1 MRKKVFIIHGKG
13 VKNGIGRE
21 AGGDLD
27 TICSNVFYTVWAKE
41 SLKEELLREPIEN
54 EDYTYDFVNY
64 AEGLY
69 HLAAYRGCDVY
80 LPDFPIDTLAPRVF
94 LMEARDERLAPLI
107 KKVGESINDF
117 RIWAIENSQLIPKV
131 FKEILN
137 GLLNNGAKI
146 VKRQQPLAIEVS
158 FKIIEIL
165 RKLSEIA
172 VESIRDGKKPDEN
185 IKNYLVEVLKIMK
198 AKKFRE
204 AKSSVL
210 DALNN
215 EIKFEMSEIFEEKK
229 DILFLDLAHKLDLKT
244 RGRISYTDEF
254 VVFVCESIS
263 WLERTY
269 RELDEVPF
277 DEEHK
282 KELLQRMERIKEI
295 LRNIFSEIEKKTSA
309 IIETGLFKEELS
321 VVLENSGKIL
331 EILENLQK
339 HPPSYSDGKIPIRVI
354 LLEEA
359 TARAVDGIELIFER
373 VKGSGRV
380 FDRNGNEIPR
390 KAILKTD
397 KNGECVIFYEKTSE
411 DETFQFSVTFD
422 GMQYMF
428 IPEEISMPQEISGG
442 EEYADEISEE
452 MVEEEIFSKKDSEIL
467 KNLNLKLIEK
477 MFKFL
482 RSKDVYV
489 CEIYDHHPYTK
500 EIYDLLL
507 KLKSEGVIGDVYV
520 HAPTRGGSEFQ
531 DNPKCGADIVY
542 EKKIKG
548 KRWDYPGLKLLR
560 ELAHYQDLHIK
571 TEPLAIEL
579 SKLIGSSFNKIEMV
593 KTLSEIKTQEEL
605 KTIMQKTGWD
615 KKVKE
620 YEEGLA
626 EVLPRTQ
633 TNMLYMDFLRKP
645 EDGDYQ
651 KHLLLVDKIRSRF
664 APKSYDEKIKFLRKL
679 YMRNPKNRLRI
690 LGVLSPFTDAK
701 KGEAKINV
709 ASAINYLVR
718 EKGFDTDY
726 FFYCYGSEILVSRKP
741 NEEDK
746 TLNLG
751 LLMQHIGTPAD
762 GGHSGAA
769 TSKPLS
775 NPGFPR
781 KRLVEV
787 GEKNFIEFLHYIGG
801 KVEEFAKSL
810 EFYQLRPVEVEEY
823 PERYEK
829 VLKRLKYNLIEY
841 VFEKPDEKEKIRAI
855 ITKPP
860 FVSKNTGEVSPG
872 FTQIFEYIGRLHNP
886 DYIFFIQGG
895 MNSFMLLNWNDT
907 KEKLDL
913 VELAQKIG
921 WDEDG
926 GVRRFAIATPRRN
939 KRIKKE
945 LRWLRDADFLMIVNL
960 IAKFINESSQDWK
973 ITEVNVIAAE
983 IEKDEKPPVFADRL
997 YTMEF
1002 ARDKSRNKVGAN
1014 TFKMVCVIAPFTDR
1028 SKGEFSLPISL
1039 VKEGAR
1045 KLGGDFLLYIDYR
1058 TIHLVKISDKKVIP
1072 VSKDVVK
1079 NLTGKICELDE
1090 ITSFDKDQILDLPQ
1104 KFEKLYRNNMV
1115 DFLKYLGD
1123 RIGDDFGYFCDW
1135 PKIAGENEKTII
1147 KYPVSS

>member
-354 LLEEA
+354 LLQEA

-397 KNGECVIFYEKTSE
+397 ENGECVIFYEKTSE

-442 EEYADEISEE
+442 EEYADEFSEE
-452 MVEEEIFSKKDSEIL
+452 VIEEEIFSKKDSEIL

-548 KRWDYPGLKLLR
+548 KRWDYPGLRLLR

-579 SKLIGSSFNKIEMV
+579 SKLIGSSYNKIEMV

-701 KGEAKINV
+701 KGETKINV

-823 PERYEK
+823 PQDYEK

-841 VFEKPDEKEKIRAI
+841 VFEKPGEKEKIRAI

-895 MNSFMLLNWNDT
+895 MNSIVLLNWNDT

-1045 KLGGDFLLYIDYR
+1045 KLGGDFLLYIDYK
-1058 TIHLVKISDKKVIP
+1058 TIHLVKISDKKVVP